1 MRRVGCRRRSRRK
14 ALAMQALGSRR
25 RVTTAPRHCNR
36 DVPVARVCELS
47 ASPLRHRFRI
57 SPAAIPWWPQREAT
71 CEERTRRGGNGWPRR
86 SSSSSSRMG
95 SRSRS
100 RSRAGPHV
108 SVRTR
113 TFHQGMRLVFFFEAV
128 LCSCAQ
134 PMRAYAGYECP
145 DPWIYEASSNPN
157 DLYAVMGVDSRESAT
172 RILLRVCFQ
181 VFHLITLEY
190 PSLC

>member
-1 MRRVGCRRRSRRK
+1 MAAMVGPDGAAAAAAGWGAGAGAGVGQDLTCQFVPERSIG
-14 ALAMQALGSRR
+14 A
-25 RVTTAPRHCNR
+25 C
-36 DVPVARVCELS
+36 
-47 ASPLRHRFRI
+47 
-57 SPAAIPWWPQREAT
+57 
-71 CEERTRRGGNGWPRR
+71 GW
-86 SSSSSSRMG
+86 
-95 SRSRS
+95 
-100 RSRAGPHV
+100 
-108 SVRTR
+108 
-113 TFHQGMRLVFFFEAV
+113 FFFEAV